1 MTLSCSIE
9 RSPFASRSVA
19 EHVARGVGAAALIV
33 LAIRLADSGGWLAA
47 GGAPASLIGALVLM
61 RGCPTCWIV
70 GMIGTIIDR
79 SRTKLDRLEPTQ
91 PVESDRPVY
100 KIVDVAQPRYE
111 TNSQH

>member
-9 RSPFASRSVA
+9 RSPFASCSVA

-33 LAIRLADSGGWLAA
+33 LAIRLADSGGGLAI

-70 GMIGTIIDR
+70 GMIGTIADR
-79 SRTKLDRLEPTQ
+79 SRTKLDRLGPAQ
-91 PVESDRPVY
+91 PVESNRPEY
-100 KIVDVAQPRYE
+100 KIFDVA
-111 TNSQH
+111 